1 MQVGDN
7 LHGRERLPFR
17 FIPNIQTRCTKIR
30 KQIPIHV
37 PIWDAVP
44 QAFQFIYL
52 VLPVSTCFHLG
63 NNTLQKLHRFRFTGH
78 SGIILHQTQQSPPV
92 TPHEYR
98 RFQRVGSSD
107 KRLFSSMLPS
117 GDAAPTTII
126 LQIEKAVSG
135 LYSNI
140 RRLIFS
146 NDRLLSRKER
156 SISVLPLW
164 KYIFTESRVS

>member
-78 SGIILHQTQQSPPV
+78 SGDHSPPNAAIPSSHAPRIPTFSACRV
-92 TPHEYR
+92 AASNRTRDRTNVSPLVQTNACSVRCSPRGTPHR
-98 RFQRVGSSD
+98 
-107 KRLFSSMLPS
+107 P
-117 GDAAPTTII
+117 P
-126 LQIEKAVSG
+126 
-135 LYSNI
+135 
-140 RRLIFS
+140 
-146 NDRLLSRKER
+146 
-156 SISVLPLW
+156 
-164 KYIFTESRVS
+164 

>member
-1 MQVGDN
+1 
-7 LHGRERLPFR
+7 
-17 FIPNIQTRCTKIR
+17 
-30 KQIPIHV
+30 
-37 PIWDAVP
+37 
-44 QAFQFIYL
+44 
-52 VLPVSTCFHLG
+52 
-63 NNTLQKLHRFRFTGH
+63 
-78 SGIILHQTQQSPPV
+78 
-92 TPHEYR
+92 
-98 RFQRVGSSD
+98 
-107 KRLFSSMLPS
+107 MLPS

>member
-52 VLPVSTCFHLG
+52 VLPCFHL
-63 NNTLQKLHRFRFTGH
+63 LPPRKQYLAEAPPFPIYRAFRDH
-78 SGIILHQTQQSPPV
+78 SPPNAAIPSSHAPRIPTFSACRV
-92 TPHEYR
+92 AASNRTRDRTNVSPLVQTNACSVRCSPRGTPHR
-98 RFQRVGSSD
+98 
-107 KRLFSSMLPS
+107 P
-117 GDAAPTTII
+117 P
-126 LQIEKAVSG
+126 
-135 LYSNI
+135 
-140 RRLIFS
+140 
-146 NDRLLSRKER
+146 
-156 SISVLPLW
+156 
-164 KYIFTESRVS
+164 

>member
-1 MQVGDN
+1 
-7 LHGRERLPFR
+7 
-17 FIPNIQTRCTKIR
+17 
-30 KQIPIHV
+30 
-37 PIWDAVP
+37 
-44 QAFQFIYL
+44 
-52 VLPVSTCFHLG
+52 
-63 NNTLQKLHRFRFTGH
+63 
-78 SGIILHQTQQSPPV
+78 
-92 TPHEYR
+92 
-98 RFQRVGSSD
+98 
-107 KRLFSSMLPS
+107 MLPS

-164 KYIFTESRVS
+164 KYIFTESRVSLSGNEKNGTR